1 MKCLFAYNLC
11 GLVRAPG
18 AEIVTYAVV
27 AAALAEHDAVGRF
40 STWPTPVA
48 MSIIEIGVEY
58 SKGWALGEI
67 TDRNGNLIVGNRETY
82 TLTFDASL
90 LEKDEDANESLLR
103 LLQLCQSRGI
113 NWVDSLPISRSAPF
127 AYTIDSLDSAARS
140 RFLTYLKDLDE
151 AANALA
157 AYLLEHPALL
167 ETTDEEGNRE
177 NPADD
182 ILADEELDQ
191 AGKAQALLEEL
202 TSSQLTG
209 AMLEGSGLSATRLIA
224 LMRKDF
230 GLSASFSVEEA
241 RLVLGVQYEIRSRN
255 LARTDAYVLAEDID
269 AELISLLNDGDY
281 AGAKITPSSVRE
293 YETTYGAHILGYLGK
308 INDSAEKEALGEG
321 YNWNDYVGKDGVE
334 AAFESHL
341 KGTDGTRVV
350 SLNEDGKITGEYY
363 SKEPVPGNTVELTI
377 DLDLQQAAEDA
388 LAATI
393 TRMTG
398 EDGDETRGGA
408 VAVVQVG
415 TGEVLALASYPTYDL
430 STFRQSSIY
439 AALYNDPARP
449 FTNRATN
456 GTYVPGST
464 IKPLTAVAA
473 LEKGIITPTQE
484 IYSPS
489 RWVYPNDPTH
499 SGANCA
505 GGNHGLINVTEAI
518 TKSCNYF
525 FAEMGYRMGMDTFRE
540 YLQAFGLGE
549 HTGIEIGDYAGTLPS
564 NEAGHDQTPWAT
576 FGQAN
581 QLYSPLQLANY
592 IATLASG
599 GQHCK
604 AHLLK
609 AVKSYDN
616 TEVLAVG
623 DTAPT
628 NVVSMQDSTLE
639 AVKKGMLGY
648 TQPGG
653 SVYNAFRNCVVT
665 AGAKTGTSELGG
677 NQTENGV
684 FVCFAPYDDPEIAV
698 AIVIEHATWGSN
710 LATTGVDIL
719 NAYFTADETGSAV
732 TGENQLLP

>member
-1 MKCLFAYNLC
+1 MDHKEAHHLRLYVLAALFF
-11 GLVRAPG
+11 
-18 AEIVTYAVV
+18 IV
-27 AAALAEHDAVGRF
+27 AAVY
-40 STWPTPVA
+40 
-48 MSIIEIGVEY
+48 IGVLYDTQVNNYDYYYASSVRSIARSETVEAAR
-58 SKGWALGEI
+58 GNI
-67 TDRNGNLIVGNRETY
+67 TDRNGKVLVSSRSSYN
-82 TLTFDASL
+82 LTFDASL

-241 RLVLGVQYEIRSRN
+241 QLVLGVQYEIRSRN

-350 SLNEDGKITGEYY
+350 SLNEDGKI
-363 SKEPVPGNTVELTI
+363 
-377 DLDLQQAAEDA
+377 
-388 LAATI
+388 
-393 TRMTG
+393 
-398 EDGDETRGGA
+398 
-408 VAVVQVG
+408 
-415 TGEVLALASYPTYDL
+415 
-430 STFRQSSIY
+430 
-439 AALYNDPARP
+439 
-449 FTNRATN
+449 
-456 GTYVPGST
+456 
-464 IKPLTAVAA
+464 
-473 LEKGIITPTQE
+473 
-484 IYSPS
+484 
-489 RWVYPNDPTH
+489 
-499 SGANCA
+499 
-505 GGNHGLINVTEAI
+505 
-518 TKSCNYF
+518 
-525 FAEMGYRMGMDTFRE
+525 
-540 YLQAFGLGE
+540 
-549 HTGIEIGDYAGTLPS
+549 
-564 NEAGHDQTPWAT
+564 DQ
-576 FGQAN
+576 
-581 QLYSPLQLANY
+581 
-592 IATLASG
+592 
-599 GQHCK
+599 
-604 AHLLK
+604 
-609 AVKSYDN
+609 
-616 TEVLAVG
+616 
-623 DTAPT
+623 
-628 NVVSMQDSTLE
+628 
-639 AVKKGMLGY
+639 
-648 TQPGG
+648 
-653 SVYNAFRNCVVT
+653 
-665 AGAKTGTSELGG
+665 GAKTLSDHGDLTVIGNTSARYHYGINVNLNWNGIGISTFWQGVAKKNWYPRYDSGYFWGQYNRPFGYMLKAHTGSNVYSEELD
-677 NQTENGV
+677 NWDTAYWPRYSAYQTNESSVNRVLTTPNDRYMQDVSYIRLKNLTVDYTFPAHICRKMRIKGLKVYVSGENLWTSSPM
-684 FVCFAPYDDPEIAV
+684 FKYCDNYDPE
-698 AIVIEHATWGSN
+698 VINAGDSDFRTAEGDGYSYPMLRTVTLGLN
-710 LATTGVDIL
+710 LT
-719 NAYFTADETGSAV
+719 F
-732 TGENQLLP
+732 

>member
-1 MKCLFAYNLC
+1 MDHKEAHHLRLYVLAALFF
-11 GLVRAPG
+11 
-18 AEIVTYAVV
+18 IV
-27 AAALAEHDAVGRF
+27 AAVY
-40 STWPTPVA
+40 
-48 MSIIEIGVEY
+48 IGVLYDTQVNNYDYYYASSVRSIARSETVEAAR
-58 SKGWALGEI
+58 GNI
-67 TDRNGNLIVGNRETY
+67 TDRNGKVLVSSRSSYN
-82 TLTFDASL
+82 LTFDASL

-473 LEKGIITPTQE
+473 LEEGIITPTQE
-484 IYSPS
+484 DLLSQPVGLS
-489 RWVYPNDPTH
+489 QRPHPQRRQLRRRQPRSHQCD
-499 SGANCA
+499 
-505 GGNHGLINVTEAI
+505 GGHHQV
-518 TKSCNYF
+518 
-525 FAEMGYRMGMDTFRE
+525 
-540 YLQAFGLGE
+540 
-549 HTGIEIGDYAGTLPS
+549 
-564 NEAGHDQTPWAT
+564 
-576 FGQAN
+576 
-581 QLYSPLQLANY
+581 LQLLLRGDGIPRWAWTPSGS
-592 IATLASG
+592 ICRPSAWESTPALRLVITPVPCPAMRRATTRPPGPPSAR
-599 GQHCK
+599 
-604 AHLLK
+604 
-609 AVKSYDN
+609 
-616 TEVLAVG
+616 
-623 DTAPT
+623 PT
-628 NVVSMQDSTLE
+628 SSTRPSSLPTTSPHWPPADST
-639 AVKKGMLGY
+639 ARP
-648 TQPGG
+648 T
-653 SVYNAFRNCVVT
+653 C
-665 AGAKTGTSELGG
+665 
-677 NQTENGV
+677 
-684 FVCFAPYDDPEIAV
+684 
-698 AIVIEHATWGSN
+698 
-710 LATTGVDIL
+710 
-719 NAYFTADETGSAV
+719 
-732 TGENQLLP
+732 

>member
-1 MKCLFAYNLC
+1 MDHKEAHHLRLYVLAALFF
-11 GLVRAPG
+11 
-18 AEIVTYAVV
+18 IV
-27 AAALAEHDAVGRF
+27 AAVY
-40 STWPTPVA
+40 
-48 MSIIEIGVEY
+48 IGVLYDTQVNNYDYYYASSVRSIARSETVEAAR
-58 SKGWALGEI
+58 GNI
-67 TDRNGNLIVGNRETY
+67 TDRNGKVLVSSRSPYN
-82 TLTFDASL
+82 LTFDASL
-90 LEKDEDANESLLR
+90 LEKDEDSNESLLR

-209 AMLEGSGLSATRLIA
+209 AMLEGAGLSATRLIA

>member
-1 MKCLFAYNLC
+1 MDHKEAHHLRLYVLAALFF
-11 GLVRAPG
+11 
-18 AEIVTYAVV
+18 IV
-27 AAALAEHDAVGRF
+27 AAVY
-40 STWPTPVA
+40 
-48 MSIIEIGVEY
+48 IGVLYDTQVNNYDYYYASSVRSIARSETVEAAR
-58 SKGWALGEI
+58 GNI
-67 TDRNGNLIVGNRETY
+67 TDRNGNVLVSSRSSYN
-82 TLTFDASL
+82 LTFDASL

-255 LARTDAYVLAEDID
+255 LARTDPYVLAEDID

>member
-1 MKCLFAYNLC
+1 MDHKEAHHLRLYVLAALFF
-11 GLVRAPG
+11 
-18 AEIVTYAVV
+18 IV
-27 AAALAEHDAVGRF
+27 AAVYVGVLYDTQVNNYDYYYASSVR
-40 STWPTPVA
+40 
-48 MSIIEIGVEY
+48 SIARSETVEAAR
-58 SKGWALGEI
+58 GNI
-67 TDRNGNLIVGNRETY
+67 TDRNGKVLVSSRSSYN
-82 TLTFDASL
+82 LTFDASL
-90 LEKDEDANESLLR
+90 LEEDEDANEALLR

-113 NWVDSLPISRSAPF
+113 NWVDYLPISRSAPF
-127 AYTIDSLDSAARS
+127 AYTIDSLDSTARS
-140 RFLTYLKDLDE
+140 RFLTYLKDLDL
-151 AANALA
+151 AADALA

-167 ETTDEEGNRE
+167 ETTDEEGNTE

-209 AMLEGSGLSATRLIA
+209 AMLEGAGLSATRLIA

-255 LARTDAYVLAEDID
+255 LAKTDPYVLAEDID
-269 AELISLLNDGDY
+269 AEMISLLNDGDY
-281 AGAKITPSSVRE
+281 AGAKVTPSSVRE
-293 YETTYGAHILGYLGK
+293 YETTYGAHILGYLGDITSEDDYRNTLAPLGYAMNDK
-308 INDSAEKEALGEG
+308 IGRS
-321 YNWNDYVGKDGVE
+321 GVE
-334 AAFESHL
+334 AAFESYL

-350 SLNEDGKITGEYY
+350 SMNEDGKITGEYY

-393 TRMTG
+393 TRMNAQ
-398 EDGDETRGGA
+398 DGDETRGGA

-415 TGEVLALASYPTYDL
+415 TGEILTLASYPTYDL

-439 AALYNDPARP
+439 AALSNDPSRP

-456 GTYVPGST
+456 GRYVPGST
-464 IKPLTAVAA
+464 IKPLTAVTA
-473 LEKGIITPTQE
+473 LEEGIITPTQE

-489 RWVYPNDPTH
+489 RWVYPNDPTR

-525 FAEMGYRMGMDTFRE
+525 FAEMGYQMGMDTFRE
-540 YLQAFGLGE
+540 YLQAFGLGD
-549 HTGIEIGDYAGTLPS
+549 HTGVEIGDAAGTLPS

-581 QLYSPLQLANY
+581 QLYTPLQLANY

-623 DTAPT
+623 DTMPT

-653 SVYNAFRNCVVT
+653 SVYSAFRNCVVT

-677 NQTENGV
+677 DQTENGV

>member
-1 MKCLFAYNLC
+1 MDHKEAHHLRLYVLAALFF
-11 GLVRAPG
+11 
-18 AEIVTYAVV
+18 IV
-27 AAALAEHDAVGRF
+27 AAVY
-40 STWPTPVA
+40 
-48 MSIIEIGVEY
+48 IGVLYDTQVNNYDYYYASSVRSIARSETVEAAR
-58 SKGWALGEI
+58 GNI
-67 TDRNGNLIVGNRETY
+67 TDRNGKVLGSSRSSY

-241 RLVLGVQYEIRSRN
+241 QLVLGVQYEIRSRN
-255 LARTDAYVLAEDID
+255 LARTDPYVLAEDID

>member
-1 MKCLFAYNLC
+1 MDHKEAHHLRLYVLAALFF
-11 GLVRAPG
+11 
-18 AEIVTYAVV
+18 IV
-27 AAALAEHDAVGRF
+27 AAVYVGVLYDTQVNNYDYYYASSVR
-40 STWPTPVA
+40 
-48 MSIIEIGVEY
+48 SIARSETVEAAR
-58 SKGWALGEI
+58 GNI
-67 TDRNGNLIVGNRETY
+67 TDRNGKVLVSSRSSYN
-82 TLTFDASL
+82 LTFDASL
-90 LEKDEDANESLLR
+90 LEEDEDANEALLR

-113 NWVDSLPISRSAPF
+113 NWVDYLPISRSAPF
-127 AYTIDSLDSAARS
+127 AYTIDSLDSTARS

-151 AANALA
+151 AADALA

-167 ETTDEEGNRE
+167 ETTDEEGNTE

-209 AMLEGSGLSATRLIA
+209 AMLEGAGLSATRLIA

-255 LARTDAYVLAEDID
+255 LAKTDPYVLAEDID
-269 AELISLLNDGDY
+269 AEMISLLNDGDY
-281 AGAKITPSSVRE
+281 AGAKVTPSSVRE
-293 YETTYGAHILGYLGK
+293 YETTYGAHILGYLGDITSEDDYRNTLAPLGYAMNDK
-308 INDSAEKEALGEG
+308 IGRS
-321 YNWNDYVGKDGVE
+321 GVE
-334 AAFESHL
+334 AAFESYL

-350 SLNEDGKITGEYY
+350 SMNEDGKITGEYY

-393 TRMTG
+393 TRMNAQ
-398 EDGDETRGGA
+398 DGDETRGGA

-415 TGEVLALASYPTYDL
+415 TGEILTLASYPTYDL

-439 AALYNDPARP
+439 AALSNDPSRP

-456 GTYVPGST
+456 GRYVPGST

-473 LEKGIITPTQE
+473 LEEGIITPTQE

-489 RWVYPNDPTH
+489 RWVYPNDPTR

-525 FAEMGYRMGMDTFRE
+525 FAEMGYEMGMDTFRE
-540 YLQAFGLGE
+540 YLQAFGLGD
-549 HTGIEIGDYAGTLPS
+549 HTGVEIGDAAGTLPS

-581 QLYSPLQLANY
+581 QLYTPLQLANY

-653 SVYNAFRNCVVT
+653 SVYSAFRNCVVT

>member
-1 MKCLFAYNLC
+1 MDHKEAHHLRLYVLAALFF
-11 GLVRAPG
+11 
-18 AEIVTYAVV
+18 IV
-27 AAALAEHDAVGRF
+27 AAVY
-40 STWPTPVA
+40 
-48 MSIIEIGVEY
+48 IGVLYDTQVNNYDYYYASSVRSIARSETVEAAR
-58 SKGWALGEI
+58 GNI
-67 TDRNGNLIVGNRETY
+67 TDRNGKVLVSSRSSYNLI
-82 TLTFDASL
+82 FDASL

-241 RLVLGVQYEIRSRN
+241 QLVLGVQYEIRSRN